1 MIKYLAILV
10 VSVFLASCSKEAVKE
25 DVVVAEETVVVKEAV
40 VFDVRSAEEYQG
52 GNLKN
57 SINIPHDVI
66 GEKIAEHVKSKDT
79 KIVLYCRSGGR
90 AGKAQKTLTDMGY
103 TDVTNAG
110 GYEGLKDK

>member
-1 MIKYLAILV
+1 MIKYLTILV
-10 VSVFLASCSKEAVKE
+10 VSVFFASCTTEVVKD
-25 DVVVAEETVVVKEAV
+25 DVVIAQEAV

-57 SINIPHDVI
+57 SINIPYDVI
-66 GEKIAEHVKSKDT
+66 GEKIAAHVKDKDA
-79 KIVLYCRSGGR
+79 KIVVYCRSGGR

-110 GYEGLKDK
+110 GYEDLKDK